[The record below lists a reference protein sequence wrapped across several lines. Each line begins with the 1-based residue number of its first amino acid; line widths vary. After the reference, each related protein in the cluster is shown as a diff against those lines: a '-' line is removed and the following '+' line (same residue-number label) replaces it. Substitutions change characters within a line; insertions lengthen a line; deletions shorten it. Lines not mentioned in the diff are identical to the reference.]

1 MSQPE
6 ASTVVSV
13 QTNVASKQCL
23 YQLLSQKKREAVERR
38 MVIEDVVE

>member
-6 ASTVVSV
+6 ATKLAFV
-13 QTNVASKQCL
+13 QTDFTSKQCL

-38 MVIEDVVE
+38 MVIEDVV